1 MKNEGPDGNI
11 RKAVSIGC
19 EDLAA
24 VAAQG
29 VERALAAR
37 QSLVELNTDELEAV
51 NGGYAIATMNYR
63 FDIKKLKYPPIVAG
77 GIFGPIDLDK
87 IDPLTGDMGKHTQF
101 IG

>member
-11 RKAVSIGC
+11 RKAVSIDC
-19 EDLAA
+19 EDIAV

-37 QSLVELNTDELEAV
+37 QSMVELNMEELEAV
-51 NGGYAIATMNYR
+51 NGGFAVANLNIR
-63 FDIKKLKYPPIVAG
+63 FDIQKLKYPPIVAG

-87 IDPLTGDMGKHTQF
+87 IDPLTGTMGNQTQF
-101 IG
+101 TS